1 MDQVACL
8 NNEKA
13 LEKSFSDPCGA
24 CIKVC
29 PVGEDRELFQ
39 SHNFEKYFKEEE
51 VLAQDSNAEEYK
63 DWVHIR
69 SYGSYPLDS
78 SHNKNTLKV

>member
-8 NNEKA
+8 NNEKI
-13 LEKSFSDPCGA
+13 L
-24 CIKVC
+24 
-29 PVGEDRELFQ
+29 
-39 SHNFEKYFKEEE
+39 EKYFKEED